1 MASTNVSLLL
11 PAVILLGLI
20 VYYYMSSKSTSNY
33 ENAVPNS
40 AQSSLGSG
48 GGGAAPFALSSDG
61 TPQSA
66 TSTGMGSADLLPKDS
81 NSEWAS
87 NTAGDGALTGVQ
99 LYKAG
104 QMLGIQGN
112 TLKNAN
118 LQLRSEPPIPKSN
131 IGPWNQ
137 STIES
142 DPYRVCLE
150 LGCSKN

>member
-40 AQSSLGSG
+40 AQSSLRNDA
-48 GGGAAPFALSSDG
+48 GGAAAFALSSDAQ
-61 TPQSA
+61 PS
-66 TSTGMGSADLLPKDS
+66 SSSVMGSADLLPKDS
-81 NSEWAS
+81 NTNWAS
-87 NTAGDGALTGVQ
+87 NTEGDGALTGVT
-99 LYKAG
+99 LFKAG